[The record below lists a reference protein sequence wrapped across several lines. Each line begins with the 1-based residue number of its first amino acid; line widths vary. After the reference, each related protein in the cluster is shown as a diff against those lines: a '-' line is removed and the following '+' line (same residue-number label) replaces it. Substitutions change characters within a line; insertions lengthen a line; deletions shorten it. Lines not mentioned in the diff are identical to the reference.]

1 MALFARRPQTSN
13 VSSLYTVGLNNTI
26 AVIGLGNVGE
36 QYAQTRH
43 NIGFNCVDNFATTN
57 EFPGWVLKKDIKAAI
72 SIKTMGDSRVI
83 LMKPTTLMNLSGDAV
98 MELVQFYKI
107 PATNIL
113 VIHDELDIEFG
124 KIRSRQG
131 GASAGHNGVQSVIDA
146 IGIDFSRFRIG
157 IGPKSPEQID
167 SADFVLQKF
176 TPKESKHMN
185 ALYLETSSMINEY
198 IFSDHSLLGETRTF
212 II

>member
-36 QYAQTRH
+36 KYDQTRH
-43 NIGFNCVDNFATTN
+43 NIGFSCVDNFASDN
-57 EFPGWVLKKDIKAAI
+57 EFPGWVLKKDIKAAV

-98 MELVQFYKI
+98 MGLVQFYKI

-113 VIHDELDIEFG
+113 VVHDELDIEFG
-124 KIRSRQG
+124 KIRSKQG
-131 GASAGHNGVQSVIDA
+131 GSSAGHNGIKSVINA
-146 IGIDFSRFRIG
+146 IGEDFSRLRIG
-157 IGPKSPEQID
+157 IGPKTPEQID

-176 TPKESKHMN
+176 TSKESKHIN

-198 IFSDHSLLGETRTF
+198 IFGDHSLLGETRTF

>member
-36 QYAQTRH
+36 KYDQTRH
-43 NIGFNCVDNFATTN
+43 NIGFSSVDNFASDN
-57 EFPGWVLKKDIKAAI
+57 EFPGWVSKKDIKAAV

-98 MELVQFYKI
+98 MGLVQFYKI

-113 VIHDELDIEFG
+113 VVHDELDIEFG
-124 KIRSRQG
+124 KIRSKQG
-131 GASAGHNGVQSVIDA
+131 GSSAGHNGIKSVINA
-146 IGIDFSRFRIG
+146 IGEDFSRLRIG
-157 IGPKSPEQID
+157 IGPKTPEQID

-176 TPKESKHMN
+176 TPKELKYLDS
-185 ALYLETSSMINEY
+185 LYLESSSMINEY
-198 IFSDHSLLGETRTF
+198 IFGDHSLLGETRNF

>member
-36 QYAQTRH
+36 KYDQTRH
-43 NIGFNCVDNFATTN
+43 NVGFNCVDSFAISN
-57 EFPGWVLKKDIKAAI
+57 EFPSWVLKKDMKAEIA
-72 SIKTMGDSRVI
+72 IKTMGDSRVI
-83 LMKPTTLMNLSGDAV
+83 LMKPATLMNLSGDAV

-113 VIHDELDIEFG
+113 VIHDELDINFG
-124 KIRSRQG
+124 KIRSKQG
-131 GASAGHNGVQSVIDA
+131 GSSAGHNGVKSIIST
-146 IGIDFSRFRIG
+146 IGEDFSRLRIG
-157 IGPKSPEQID
+157 IGPKIPEQID

-176 TPKESKHMN
+176 NPKELKYLDS
-185 ALYLETSSMINEY
+185 LYLESSSMINEY
-198 IFSDHSLLGETRTF
+198 IFGDHSLLGETRTF

>member
-36 QYAQTRH
+36 KYDQTRH
-43 NIGFNCVDNFATTN
+43 NIGFSCVDNFASDN
-57 EFPGWVLKKDIKAAI
+57 EFPGWVLKKDIKAAV

-98 MELVQFYKI
+98 MGLVQFYKI

-113 VIHDELDIEFG
+113 VVHDELDIEFG
-124 KIRSRQG
+124 KIRSKQG
-131 GASAGHNGVQSVIDA
+131 GSSAGHNGIKSVINA
-146 IGIDFSRFRIG
+146 IGEDFSRLRIG
-157 IGPKSPEQID
+157 IGPKTPEQID

-176 TPKESKHMN
+176 TSKESKHIN
-185 ALYLETSSMINEY
+185 ALYSETSSMINEY
-198 IFSDHSLLGETRTF
+198 IFGDHSLLGETRTF

>member
-26 AVIGLGNVGE
+26 AIIGLGNIGE
-36 QYAQTRH
+36 KYEQTRH
-43 NIGFNCVDNFATTN
+43 NIGFKCLDNFAIVN
-57 EFPGWVLKKDIKAAI
+57 EFPGWVLKKDIKAAV
-72 SIKTMGDSRVI
+72 SIKTLGDSRVI

-113 VIHDELDIEFG
+113 VVHDELDIEFG
-124 KIRSRQG
+124 KIRSKIG
-131 GASAGHNGVQSVIDA
+131 GSSAGHNGIQSIIDVIGA
-146 IGIDFSRFRIG
+146 DFSRLRIG
-157 IGPKSPEQID
+157 IGPKTPEQID

-176 TPKESKHMN
+176 TAKELKHME
-185 ALYLETSSMINEY
+185 ALCLETSSMINEY
-198 IFSDHSLLGETRTF
+198 IFGDRSLLGETRTF

>member
-13 VSSLYTVGLNNTI
+13 ISSLYTVGLNNTI
-26 AVIGLGNVGE
+26 AVVGLGNVGDKYE
-36 QYAQTRH
+36 QTRH
-43 NIGFNCVDNFATTN
+43 NIGFKCVDHFAADN
-57 EFPGWVLKKDIKAAI
+57 EFPGWVIKKDIKAAV
-72 SIKTMGDSRVI
+72 SIKTLGDSRVI

-113 VIHDELDIEFG
+113 VVHDELDIEFG
-124 KIRSRQG
+124 KIRSKIG
-131 GASAGHNGVQSVIDA
+131 GSSAGHNGIQSIIDT
-146 IGIDFSRFRIG
+146 IGSDFSRLRIG
-157 IGPKSPEQID
+157 IGPKTPEQID

-176 TPKESKHMN
+176 TAKELKHMN

-198 IFSDHSLLGETRTF
+198 IFGDRSLLGETRTF

>member
-26 AVIGLGNVGE
+26 AIIGLGNVGE
-36 QYAQTRH
+36 QYEQTRH
-43 NIGFNCVDNFATTN
+43 NIGFNCIDNFATNN
-57 EFPGWVLKKDIKAAI
+57 EFPGWVLKKDLKAAV
-72 SIKTMGDSRVI
+72 SMKTLGDSRVI

-98 MELVQFYKI
+98 MGLVQFYKI

-113 VIHDELDIEFG
+113 VVHDELDIQFG
-124 KIRSRQG
+124 KIRSKKG
-131 GASAGHNGVQSVIDA
+131 GSSAGHNGVQSIIDA
-146 IGIDFSRFRIG
+146 IGTDFSRFRIG
-157 IGPKSPEQID
+157 IGPKTPEQLD

-176 TPKESKHMN
+176 TPKESKHIDS
-185 ALYLETSSMINEY
+185 LYLEVSSMINEY

>member
-36 QYAQTRH
+36 QYAKTRH
-43 NIGFNCVDNFATTN
+43 NIGFNSVDNFAATN

-72 SIKTMGDSRVI
+72 STKTMGDSRVI

-98 MELVQFYKI
+98 MGLVQFYKI

-113 VIHDELDIEFG
+113 VVHDELDVEFG

-131 GASAGHNGVQSVIDA
+131 GSSAGHNGVQSVIDA
-146 IGIDFSRFRIG
+146 IGAEFSRLRIG
-157 IGPKSPEQID
+157 IGPKYPAQID
-167 SADFVLQKF
+167 SADFVLQNF
-176 TPKESKHMN
+176 TPKESKHLG
-185 ALYLETSSMINEY
+185 ALYLEVSSMINEY
-198 IFSDHSLLGETRTF
+198 IFSDHSLLGETRSF